1 MNDDQLTALAHE
13 YAEECIAPYG
23 FSRETY
29 EELVEEKAESIAFA
43 FRWLDRR
50 FCLVEKESVRNE
62 YQQAIEQDKHAHVR
76 YYIESRA
83 KLRLLESLFPEIKK
97 EI

>member
-50 FCLVEKESVRNE
+50 FCLVEKSKVKQCYGTEEVYRV
-62 YQQAIEQDKHAHVR
+62 ID
-76 YYIESRA
+76 I
-83 KLRLLESLFPEIKK
+83 LFPEIEK
-97 EI
+97 EM